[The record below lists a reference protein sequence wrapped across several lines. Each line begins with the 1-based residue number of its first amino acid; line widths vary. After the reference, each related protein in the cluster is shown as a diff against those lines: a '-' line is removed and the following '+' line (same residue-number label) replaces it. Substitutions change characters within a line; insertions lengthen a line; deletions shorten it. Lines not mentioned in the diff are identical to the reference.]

1 MKPKKLLQR
10 VLDFAFSE
18 LERRARPSDDAPEA
32 RGDEQLAAGSDT
44 PFTPPD
50 AVQTQPRTAREP
62 TEPREHVQSAP
73 AEQREQVESAPAE
86 RHEPVQHAHQVHGL
100 EAVRS
105 HQGEGLTL
113 RWSLSPADVAR
124 ARTLLSGKS
133 VLCLRV
139 VRFST
144 ARDDVLREVQDRPG
158 IELEGECELADA
170 PERAVVSLGL
180 RSGERF
186 VSISHHVL

>member
-18 LERRARPSDDAPEA
+18 LERRSRSPDDLSPEPGEEEA
-32 RGDEQLAAGSDT
+32 KAVAA
-44 PFTPPD
+44 
-50 AVQTQPRTAREP
+50 A
-62 TEPREHVQSAP
+62 PRETSQAGPSPAEQPYERAQSAP
-73 AEQREQVESAPAE
+73 PERPAPPDSA
-86 RHEPVQHAHQVHGL
+86 HHVHGL

-124 ARTLLSGKS
+124 ARTLLAGKS

-158 IELEGECELADA
+158 VELQGECELAEA

-180 RSGERF
+180 RAGERF